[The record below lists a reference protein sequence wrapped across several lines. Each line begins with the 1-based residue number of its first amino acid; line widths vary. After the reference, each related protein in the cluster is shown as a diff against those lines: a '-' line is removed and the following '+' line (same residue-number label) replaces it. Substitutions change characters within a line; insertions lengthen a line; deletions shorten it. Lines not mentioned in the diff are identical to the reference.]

1 MPDNRRD
8 HPTWRLPLG
17 TFPSSFS
24 KEFGMNKKKPAE
36 GFTLVELLVV
46 IAIIGILVALL
57 LPAVQAAREAARR
70 MSCSNN
76 MKQIG
81 LAMHNY
87 HDTYKTLPYGEG
99 AAPTTGSAWVG
110 PNWRVAILP
119 FLEQAPMYDQ
129 LNFSETFD
137 ACRPGFSTMVDNV
150 VLGGYTV
157 PVYRCPSSS
166 LPVNGR
172 NVSPSPTNN
181 NRDNAQLIDYV
192 GISGSSPTG
201 DPVSGIFPTHGA
213 CSNQTG
219 YGGIYCNN
227 GTLIPNQPM
236 KFADITDGT
245 SSTLLVAEQSG
256 PIVDLNGTRRRDIR
270 SNYYG
275 GWCGFTSRAVPSI
288 SLGGSPW
295 GSGTTTIRYRINL
308 NSAPT
313 GADST
318 WDGNTILTSEHP
330 GGIMSTRG
338 DGSVDFIS
346 ETIDMLELKRLG
358 ARNDGQVVQ

>member
-1 MPDNRRD
+1 MTDGKRRM
-8 HPTWRLPLG
+8 R
-17 TFPSSFS
+17 
-24 KEFGMNKKKPAE
+24 

-99 AAPTTGSAWVG
+99 AAPRRGGPYNRAWNG
-110 PNWRVAILP
+110 PNWRVHILP
-119 FLEQAPMYDQ
+119 FLEQSPLYDQ
-129 LNFSETFD
+129 LDFNITFD
-137 ACRPGFSTMVDNV
+137 ACRPGFRNTRNA
-150 VLGGYTV
+150 VLSGFTV

-166 LPVNGR
+166 LPINGR
-172 NVSPSPTNN
+172 NIAPSPTNN

-192 GISGSSPTG
+192 GIQGSAPTG
-201 DPVSGIFPTHGA
+201 NPNNGNSPFPTYGA
-213 CSNQTG
+213 CSPQTG

-227 GTLIPNQPM
+227 GTMVPNFPV

-245 SSTLLVAEQSG
+245 SSTLVVAEQSG
-256 PIVDLNGTRRRDIR
+256 PIVDQNGRRRRDIR

-275 GWCGFTSRAVPSI
+275 GWSGHTSASVPS
-288 SLGGSPW
+288 SSWRGSPW
-295 GSGTTTIRYRINL
+295 GSGTSTIRYRINL
-308 NSAPT
+308 NSAPV
-313 GADST
+313 GANST
-318 WDGNTILTSEHP
+318 WDANTILTSEHP
-330 GGIMSTRG
+330 GGIMTTKG
-338 DGSVDFIS
+338 DGSVDFIA
-346 ETIDMLELKRLG
+346 ETIDMLMLKRLG
-358 ARNDGQVVQ
+358 ARNDGQAVVGQ

>member
-1 MPDNRRD
+1 MIDRKRRV
-8 HPTWRLPLG
+8 R
-17 TFPSSFS
+17 
-24 KEFGMNKKKPAE
+24 

-81 LAMHNY
+81 LANHNY

-99 AAPTTGSAWVG
+99 ARPIRGGAYASAWNG
-110 PNWRVAILP
+110 PNWRVAIMP
-119 FLEQAPMYDQ
+119 FIEQGPMYERLDF
-129 LNFSETFD
+129 NVTFD
-137 ACRPGFSTMVDNV
+137 ACRPGFRNTRNS
-150 VLGGYTV
+150 VLAGYIV

-166 LPVNGR
+166 LKPNGS
-172 NVSPSPTNN
+172 NVTPSPTNN

-192 GISGSSPTG
+192 GIAGSAPTG
-201 DPVSGIFPTHGA
+201 NVNTGAFPTFGW
-213 CSNQTG
+213 CTGQTG
-219 YGGIYCNN
+219 YGGIYCSN
-227 GTLIPNQPM
+227 GTLFPNDPV

-256 PIVDLNGTRRRDIR
+256 PVIDLNGTRRRDIR

-275 GWCGFTSRAVPSI
+275 GWCGFTDSRVPMS
-288 SLGGSPW
+288 SWGGSPW
-295 GSGTTTIRYRINL
+295 GSGTTTIRYEINL
-308 NSAPT
+308 RSAPV

-330 GGIMSTRG
+330 GGIMSARA

-346 ETIDMLELKRLG
+346 ETIDMLMLKRLG
-358 ARNDGQVVQ
+358 SRNDGQVVQ

>member
-1 MPDNRRD
+1 
-8 HPTWRLPLG
+8 
-17 TFPSSFS
+17 
-24 KEFGMNKKKPAE
+24 MNHKQKQKPAE

-87 HDTYKTLPYGEG
+87 HDTYKTFPFGEG
-99 AAPTTGSAWVG
+99 ARPIRGGAYASAWNG

-119 FLEQAPMYDQ
+119 FIEQAPMYDQ
-129 LNFSETFD
+129 LDFNITFD
-137 ACRPGFSTMVDNV
+137 ACRPGFRNTTNA
-150 VLGGYTV
+150 VLSGYTV

-166 LPVNGR
+166 LKINGS
-172 NVSPSPTNN
+172 NVAPSPTNN

-192 GISGSSPTG
+192 GISGSAPTG
-201 DPVSGIFPTHGA
+201 NPNSVTAPFPTYGA
-213 CSNQTG
+213 CTGTTG
-219 YGGIYCNN
+219 YGGIYCSN
-227 GTLIPNQPM
+227 GTMVPNQEI

-256 PIVDLNGTRRRDIR
+256 PIVDANGTRRRDIR

-275 GWCGFTSRAVPSI
+275 GWCGFTSTAVPS
-288 SLGGSPW
+288 STLGGSPW

-308 NSAPT
+308 NSAPA

-318 WDGNTILTSEHP
+318 WDANTILTSEHP
-330 GGIMSTRG
+330 GGIMSTRA

>member
-1 MPDNRRD
+1 MIRPKR
-8 HPTWRLPLG
+8 H
-17 TFPSSFS
+17 SQ
-24 KEFGMNKKKPAE
+24 

-99 AAPTTGSAWVG
+99 AAPTRGGAYNLSWHGA
-110 PNWRVAILP
+110 NWRVAILP
-119 FLEQAPMYDQ
+119 FIEQAPMYDQ
-129 LNFSETFD
+129 LDFNVTFD
-137 ACRPGFSTMVDNV
+137 ACRPGFAGTPNAI
-150 VLGGYTV
+150 LGGYTV
-157 PVYRCPSSS
+157 PIYRCPSSS
-166 LPVNGR
+166 LPINGP
-172 NVSPSPTNN
+172 NQSPSPTNN

-192 GISGSSPTG
+192 GIAGAAPTG
-201 DPVSGIFPTHGA
+201 TATDPNAPFPTYGA
-213 CSNQTG
+213 CSGQTG

-227 GTLIPNQPM
+227 GTLIMNRNNR
-236 KFADITDGT
+236 FADITDGT

-256 PIVDLNGTRRRDIR
+256 PIVDNNGTRRRDIR

-275 GWCGFTSRAVPSI
+275 GWCSAATTAVPSS

-308 NSAPT
+308 NSAPV

-318 WDGNTILTSEHP
+318 WDANTILTSEHP
-330 GGIMSTRG
+330 GGIMSTRA

-346 ETIDMLELKRLG
+346 ETIDMLMLKRLG
-358 ARNDGQVVQ
+358 SKSDGQVAQ

>member
-1 MPDNRRD
+1 MIDRKRRA
-8 HPTWRLPLG
+8 P
-17 TFPSSFS
+17 
-24 KEFGMNKKKPAE
+24 

-81 LAMHNY
+81 LASHNY

-99 AAPTTGSAWVG
+99 ARPIRGGTYASAWNG
-110 PNWRVAILP
+110 PNWRVAIMP
-119 FLEQAPMYDQ
+119 FIEQGPMYDR
-129 LNFSETFD
+129 LNFNYTFD
-137 ACRPGFSTMVDNV
+137 ACRPGFRNTPNAI
-150 VLGGYTV
+150 LAGYIV

-166 LPVNGR
+166 LKANGS

-192 GISGSSPTG
+192 GIAGSAPTG
-201 DPVSGIFPTHGA
+201 SVTTGAFPTQGA
-213 CSNQTG
+213 CTGQTG
-219 YGGIYCNN
+219 YGGIYCSN
-227 GTLIPNQPM
+227 GTLVPNEPM

-245 SSTLLVAEQSG
+245 SNTLLVAEQSG
-256 PIVDLNGTRRRDIR
+256 PVIDLNGTRRRDIR

-275 GWCGFTSRAVPSI
+275 GWCGFTDSRVPS
-288 SLGGSPW
+288 SSWGGSPW
-295 GSGTTTIRYRINL
+295 GSGTTTIRYQINL
-308 NSAPT
+308 NSAPV

-330 GGIMSTRG
+330 GGIMSARA

-346 ETIDMLELKRLG
+346 ETIDMLNLKRLG
-358 ARNDGQVVQ
+358 ARNDGQPVQ